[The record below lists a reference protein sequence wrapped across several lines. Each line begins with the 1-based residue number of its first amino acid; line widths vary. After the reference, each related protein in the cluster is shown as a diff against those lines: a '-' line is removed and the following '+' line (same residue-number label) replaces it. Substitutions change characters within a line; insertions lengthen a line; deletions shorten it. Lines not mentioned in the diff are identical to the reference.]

1 MPGIPSQ
8 IDRINSAKADIA
20 AAIEEQGVTVPSGTM
35 LDGMATLIRKIA
47 PVIDDRVIYTM
58 LDIDIETGALL
69 WSHFDPYTEGSVL
82 SLSDDGGLIQTAAGN
97 FNIAVMSL
105 DAETGIV
112 SASV

>member
-8 IDRINSAKADIA
+8 IDRINSSKADIA

-35 LDGMATLIRKIA
+35 LDGMAALIRKIA

-69 WSHFDPYTEGSVL
+69 WNHFDPYTEGSVL
-82 SLSDDGGLIQTAAGN
+82 SLSDDGDLIQTASGN